1 MVRKVINYR
10 PLEDLAYIFDNL
22 RKPINN
28 VERANRIAN
37 KSGNE
42 LYPYYGATGQ
52 LGYIDGYLSDGEFVL
67 VGEDGAPFL
76 KPYASKAY
84 LISGKCWVNNHAHIL
99 KAKGSN
105 RFLCYYLNFIDY
117 KDYVSGTTRL
127 KLTQAKMRKIK
138 VPDIALEEQNRIV
151 NKIDELFSK
160 LDKAEET
167 LLKIKSQLEIYE
179 QAVLKEAF
187 EGKLSYNWRKQNYIG
202 LEEIIKSISFAKMN
216 NKHSVK
222 MQEEI
227 ELPSIPDN
235 WQWISINDITNG
247 VEYGTSKKSSKSGE
261 IPVVRM
267 GNIQNGKIDWSDL
280 VYSSDEEEI
289 EKYKLHYNDVL
300 FNRTNSPE
308 LVGKTAVYKGEKE
321 AIFAG
326 YLIRINQFECIN
338 SDYLTYYLNSFL
350 ARQYSNRVKT
360 DGVNQSNING
370 NKLKSYPFPL
380 CSLQEQEQIVVEL
393 EARLSE
399 FNEILEVVEKSLMQ
413 TKALKQSILKE
424 AFEGKLV

>member
-1 MVRKVINYR
+1 MHEVIKWSSGGTPKATEKLYYENGSI
-10 PLEDLAYIFDNL
+10 PWLIIGDLNDGFVLKSEKLITDLGFRNSNAKMIPKGSLLVAMYGSIGKLGISGIDCCCNQAIAFAAEQHNL
-22 RKPINN
+22 LTKYVFYYMQRIKADLIEKGKGGTQKNISLTVLNSIDIIVPPITDQQRI
-28 VERANRIAN
+28 VERI
-37 KSGNE
+37 E
-42 LYPYYGATGQ
+42 
-52 LGYIDGYLSDGEFVL
+52 
-67 VGEDGAPFL
+67 
-76 KPYASKAY
+76 
-84 LISGKCWVNNHAHIL
+84 
-99 KAKGSN
+99 
-105 RFLCYYLNFIDY
+105 
-117 KDYVSGTTRL
+117 
-127 KLTQAKMRKIK
+127 
-138 VPDIALEEQNRIV
+138 
-151 NKIDELFSK
+151 ELFSE
-160 LDKAEET
+160 LDKAEKT
-167 LLKIKSQLEIYE
+167 LLKIKSQLEIYK

-187 EGKLSYNWRKQNYIG
+187 EGKLTYSWRKQNYIG
-202 LEEIIKSISFAKMN
+202 LEEIIKSISSAKMN
-216 NKHSVK
+216 TKHSVK

-227 ELPSIPDN
+227 ELPAIPDN

-280 VYSSDEEEI
+280 VYSSDQEEI

-380 CSLQEQEQIVVEL
+380 CSLQEQEQIVMEL

-399 FNEILEVVEKSLMQ
+399 VNEILEVVEKSLMQ
-413 TKALKQSILKE
+413 TKAIKQSILKE